1 MGLDPKFAA
10 AFIDGER
17 GLHTSGTRILG
28 VRLRKFCLWHRLL
41 LRAIDSPFLVEK
53 SMVTM
58 LDLRRAV
65 GVCRLRYGDSN
76 IVLPRLIPFLVT
88 VGVILRS
95 LFRRRSALRAEKE
108 NAWQRAIRAQC
119 GAFLEYAGSYL
130 QKPEYSIIPPKQ
142 SGTTAM
148 PRGRAPEEL
157 EHAGDLIRFGFD
169 EVRAW
174 EMSIGAANWWRAL
187 AQRAA
192 GCDVD
197 FVTPSEKQFCA
208 RLPKEFR
215 RNAR

>member
-28 VRLRKFCLWHRLL
+28 VSLRKFCLWHRLL
-41 LRAIDSPFLVEK
+41 LRAIDSPFLVKK

-65 GVCRLRYGDSN
+65 GICRLRYGDSD
-76 IVLPRLIPFLVT
+76 IVLPKLIPALISS
-88 VGVILRS
+88 GVILRS
-95 LFRRRSALRAEKE
+95 LLTPRATLRKKESAWHL
-108 NAWQRAIRAQC
+108 AIRRQC
-119 GAFLEYAGSYL
+119 EAFLEYTGSYL
-130 QKPEYSIIPPKQ
+130 QAPEYTIIPPKQ
-142 SGTTAM
+142 GGTPTM

-157 EHAGDLIRFGFD
+157 EHIGDLIRFGFD

-174 EMSIGAANWWRAL
+174 EMCIGAANWWRAI

-192 GCDVD
+192 GNDVD
-197 FVTPSEKQFCA
+197 FVTLAEKQHQA
-208 RLPKEFR
+208 TIPAKFR
-215 RNAR
+215 RNG